1 MSYDVIIRDGLWF
14 DGTGSTPQTRTLGIR
29 DGVVCTV
36 SSTPL
41 DETGCPEIIDAKG
54 KWVVP
59 GFVDVHTHYD
69 AEVLLDPGLR
79 ESVRHGVTTVLL
91 GMCSLS
97 TVYANADDA
106 ADLFSRV
113 EAVPRKFVLARCRNK
128 TWSTPA
134 EYVEAIDSL
143 PLGPNVSSLLGHS
156 DLRTSVLGL
165 DRATTRDVEPTD
177 AELDK
182 MAAMLDDALEAG
194 MLGMSG
200 MDAAIDKL
208 DGDRFRSRALPS
220 TFATWRERRKLIK
233 VLRKRGRILQSAPNV
248 AKAESGL
255 LFFLASSPLFGLRKA
270 VRMSLLVSADA
281 KSMPLAVHV
290 FGLGTR
296 LMNFVLRSKVR
307 FQHLPVPF
315 ELYSDGI
322 DLPVFEEFGAG
333 TAALHLRDQLERN
346 ELLADTEYRRRFRRQ
361 FDRVKLGPSLWHK
374 DFHDAKIVECPDKTL
389 IGKSFG
395 AIAKERGLH
404 PLDAFLDV
412 LVENGER
419 NVRWTT
425 IVANHRPK
433 QLNKLAAEPSIH
445 MGFSDAGAHLRNMAF
460 YNYSLRFLKRTLDAY
475 QDGQPFLTIERA
487 VHRLTGEVA
496 EWFGLDAGT
505 LREGDR
511 ADFVVID
518 PAGLDDSV
526 DAYHEE
532 KVPFY
537 GDLSRMVNRND
548 AAVVATGV
556 NGAIVFR
563 NGEFRDGYGKTVK
576 SGRYL
581 RAGAGR
587 SQTRRL
593 EGVGHPMARTQQQR
607 REETVARLL
616 EASIA
621 TIIEV
626 GYARASAAVITKRAG
641 VSVGA
646 LFRHFD
652 TMGDFMAATAYEVL
666 RRQLDSFTKQVAAI
680 PSDRPAM
687 EAGLTILRDITS
699 SSTNAVLYELMI
711 AARTDEKL
719 NATLQNVLEQYTSKI
734 CDAAR
739 ALPGAD
745 SLSQETFPVL
755 VALLTNTFD
764 GAAMLRAVLPQPDIE
779 DRRIALLSSLLSG
792 IGLPG

>member
-1 MSYDVIIRDGLWF
+1 MRRTIVSFDVIIRDGLWF
-14 DGTGSTPQTRTLGIR
+14 DGTGSSPQTRTLGIR
-29 DGVVCTV
+29 DGVVCAV
-36 SSTPL
+36 SAGPL
-41 DETGCPEIIDAKG
+41 DETGCPEGIDAKG

-69 AEVLLDPGLR
+69 AEVLLDPGLQ

-97 TVYANADDA
+97 TVYAHPADA

-113 EAVPRKFVLARCRNK
+113 EAVPRGFVYGALEANK
-128 TWSTPA
+128 TWSTAA

-143 PLGPNVSSLLGHS
+143 PLGPNVGSLLGHS
-156 DLRTSVLGL
+156 DLRTAVLGL
-165 DRATTRDVEPTD
+165 DRATDKDVRPTD

-182 MAAMLDDALEAG
+182 MAALLDDALEAG

-255 LFFLASSPLFGLRKA
+255 LFFLSSSPMFGRRKP

-296 LMNFVLRSKVR
+296 LLNFLLGSQVR

-333 TAALHLRDQLERN
+333 TAALHLRDQLDRN
-346 ELLADTEYRRRFRRQ
+346 
-361 FDRVKLGPSLWHK
+361 KLGPSLWHR
-374 DFHDAKIVECPDKTL
+374 DFHDAVIVECPDKSL
-389 IGKSFG
+389 VGKSFG
-395 AIAKERGLH
+395 AIADERGLH
-404 PLDAFLDV
+404 PLDVFLDV

-433 QLNKLAAEPSIH
+433 QLNKLAAEPTIH

-475 QDGQPFLTIERA
+475 RDGQPFLTIERA

-563 NGEFRDGYGKTVK
+563 EGQFRDGYGKTVK

-581 RAGAGR
+581 RAGAG
-587 SQTRRL
+587 QPRL
-593 EGVGHPMARTQQQR
+593 A
-607 REETVARLL
+607 
-616 EASIA
+616 
-621 TIIEV
+621 
-626 GYARASAAVITKRAG
+626 
-641 VSVGA
+641 
-646 LFRHFD
+646 
-652 TMGDFMAATAYEVL
+652 
-666 RRQLDSFTKQVAAI
+666 QV
-680 PSDRPAM
+680 
-687 EAGLTILRDITS
+687 
-699 SSTNAVLYELMI
+699 
-711 AARTDEKL
+711 
-719 NATLQNVLEQYTSKI
+719 
-734 CDAAR
+734 
-739 ALPGAD
+739 
-745 SLSQETFPVL
+745 
-755 VALLTNTFD
+755 
-764 GAAMLRAVLPQPDIE
+764 
-779 DRRIALLSSLLSG
+779 
-792 IGLPG
+792 

>member
-1 MSYDVIIRDGLWF
+1 MAYDVIIRNGLWF
-14 DGTGSTPQTRTLGIR
+14 DGTGSAPQTRTLGIR
-29 DGVVCTV
+29 DGVVSTV
-36 SSTPL
+36 SSSPL
-41 DETGCPEIIDAKG
+41 DETGCPEVIDAKG

-79 ESVRHGVTTVLL
+79 ESVRHGVTTALL

-113 EAVPRKFVLARCRNK
+113 EAVPRKFVLGALKENK

-134 EYVEAIDSL
+134 EYVDVIDNL

-156 DLRTSVLGL
+156 DLRTAVLGL
-165 DRATTRDVEPTD
+165 DRATDDTVQPTD

-182 MAAMLDDALEAG
+182 MAALLDDALEAG

-255 LFFLASSPLFGLRKA
+255 LFFLASSPLFGLRKG

-296 LMNFVLRSKVR
+296 LLNFVLGSKVR

-346 ELLADTEYRRRFRRQ
+346 TLLADTEYRRRFRQQ

-374 DFHDAKIVECPDKTL
+374 DFHEAVIVECPDRTL

-395 AIAKERGLH
+395 AIADERGLH

-425 IVANHRPK
+425 TVANHRPK
-433 QLNKLAAEPSIH
+433 LLNKLANEPSIH

-460 YNYSLRFLKRTLDAY
+460 YNFSLRFLKRTLDAY
-475 QDGQPFLTIERA
+475 RDGKPFMTIERA
-487 VHRLTGEVA
+487 VYRLTGEVA

-518 PAGLDDSV
+518 PAGLDDAV
-526 DAYHEE
+526 DGYHEE
-532 KVPFY
+532 KVAFY

-556 NGAIVFR
+556 GGAIVFR
-563 NGEFRDGYGKTVK
+563 DGHFREGYGKTVK

-587 SQTRRL
+587 
-593 EGVGHPMARTQQQR
+593 
-607 REETVARLL
+607 
-616 EASIA
+616 
-621 TIIEV
+621 
-626 GYARASAAVITKRAG
+626 
-641 VSVGA
+641 
-646 LFRHFD
+646 
-652 TMGDFMAATAYEVL
+652 
-666 RRQLDSFTKQVAAI
+666 RQL
-680 PSDRPAM
+680 
-687 EAGLTILRDITS
+687 AGS
-699 SSTNAVLYELMI
+699 
-711 AARTDEKL
+711 
-719 NATLQNVLEQYTSKI
+719 
-734 CDAAR
+734 
-739 ALPGAD
+739 GA
-745 SLSQETFPVL
+745 
-755 VALLTNTFD
+755 
-764 GAAMLRAVLPQPDIE
+764 
-779 DRRIALLSSLLSG
+779 
-792 IGLPG
+792 

>member
-1 MSYDVIIRDGLWF
+1 MRRTIVTYDVIIRDGLWF

-29 DGVVCTV
+29 DGVVSTV

-113 EAVPRKFVLARCRNK
+113 EAVPRKFVLAALQDNK

-134 EYVEAIDSL
+134 EYVEAIDGL

-182 MAAMLDDALEAG
+182 MAALLDDALEAG

-233 VLRKRGRILQSAPNV
+233 VLRKRGRMLQSAPDVENP
-248 AKAESGL
+248 ASAL
-255 LFFLASSPLFGLRKA
+255 MFFLTSSRMLGRRNG

-290 FGLGTR
+290 FGFGTR
-296 LMNFVLRSKVR
+296 VLNAFLGSSVR

-315 ELYSDGI
+315 ELYSDGFN
-322 DLPVFEEFGAG
+322 LPVFEVLGAG

-346 ELLADTEYRRRFRRQ
+346 ELLADKSYRRRFRRE
-361 FDRVKLGPSLWHK
+361 FDRRKLGPSLWHR
-374 DFHDAKIVECPDKTL
+374 DFHDAMIVECPDKSL

-395 AIAKERGLH
+395 KIAEERGLH

-433 QLNKLAAEPSIH
+433 QLNKLAADSSVH

-460 YNYSLRFLKRTLDAY
+460 YNFGVRMLKRTRDAY
-475 QDGQPFLTIERA
+475 RAGAPFLSVERA
-487 VHRLTGEVA
+487 VHRLTGELA
-496 EWFGLDAGT
+496 EWFGIDAGT

-511 ADFVVID
+511 ADF
-518 PAGLDDSV
+518 
-526 DAYHEE
+526 E
-532 KVPFY
+532 
-537 GDLSRMVNRND
+537 R
-548 AAVVATGV
+548 
-556 NGAIVFR
+556 
-563 NGEFRDGYGKTVK
+563 
-576 SGRYL
+576 
-581 RAGAGR
+581 RAG
-587 SQTRRL
+587 
-593 EGVGHPMARTQQQR
+593 
-607 REETVARLL
+607 
-616 EASIA
+616 
-621 TIIEV
+621 
-626 GYARASAAVITKRAG
+626 
-641 VSVGA
+641 
-646 LFRHFD
+646 
-652 TMGDFMAATAYEVL
+652 
-666 RRQLDSFTKQVAAI
+666 
-680 PSDRPAM
+680 
-687 EAGLTILRDITS
+687 
-699 SSTNAVLYELMI
+699 
-711 AARTDEKL
+711 
-719 NATLQNVLEQYTSKI
+719 
-734 CDAAR
+734 
-739 ALPGAD
+739 
-745 SLSQETFPVL
+745 
-755 VALLTNTFD
+755 
-764 GAAMLRAVLPQPDIE
+764 
-779 DRRIALLSSLLSG
+779 
-792 IGLPG
+792 

>member
-14 DGTGSTPQTRTLGIR
+14 DGTGEAPLTRTLGIR
-29 DGVVCTV
+29 DGVVATV
-36 SSTPL
+36 SSGPL
-41 DETGCPEIIDAKG
+41 DETGCPEVIDAAGKG
-54 KWVVP
+54 IVP
-59 GFVDVHTHYD
+59 GFIDVHTHYD

-91 GMCSLS
+91 GNCSLS
-97 TVYANADDA
+97 TVYSNPEDA

-113 EAVPRKFVLARCRNK
+113 EAVPREYVYGALDSNK
-128 TWSTPA
+128 TWSTAA
-134 EYVEAIDSL
+134 EYVKAIDAL
-143 PLGPNVSSLLGHS
+143 PLGPNVGSLLGHS
-156 DLRTSVLGL
+156 DLRTAVLGL
-165 DRATTRDVEPTD
+165 DRATDATVRPTD
-177 AELDK
+177 AELDG
-182 MAAMLDDALEAG
+182 MAALLDEALDAG
-194 MLGMSG
+194 VLGMSG

-208 DGDRFRSRALPS
+208 DGERFRSRALPS

-248 AKAESGL
+248 ENAVSAL
-255 LFFLASSPLFGLRKA
+255 LFFLSSSPMFGRRKG

-281 KSMPLAVHV
+281 KSNPAAVHV
-290 FGLGTR
+290 FGPGTR
-296 LMNFVLRSKVR
+296 LLNKVLNASIR

-346 ELLADTEYRRRFRRQ
+346 ELLADPEYRRRFRRQ

-374 DFHDAKIVECPDKTL
+374 DFHDAVIVECPDKTL

-425 IVANHRPK
+425 VVANHRPK

-460 YNYSLRFLKRTLDAY
+460 YNFPLRLLKRTLDAY

-581 RAGAGR
+581 RAG
-587 SQTRRL
+587 T
-593 EGVGHPMARTQQQR
+593 
-607 REETVARLL
+607 
-616 EASIA
+616 
-621 TIIEV
+621 
-626 GYARASAAVITKRAG
+626 
-641 VSVGA
+641 
-646 LFRHFD
+646 
-652 TMGDFMAATAYEVL
+652 
-666 RRQLDSFTKQVAAI
+666 
-680 PSDRPAM
+680 
-687 EAGLTILRDITS
+687 
-699 SSTNAVLYELMI
+699 
-711 AARTDEKL
+711 
-719 NATLQNVLEQYTSKI
+719 
-734 CDAAR
+734 
-739 ALPGAD
+739 
-745 SLSQETFPVL
+745 
-755 VALLTNTFD
+755 
-764 GAAMLRAVLPQPDIE
+764 
-779 DRRIALLSSLLSG
+779 
-792 IGLPG
+792 